1 MEEILE
7 CSCGL
12 DVHKD
17 KIEACILKTGAG
29 SAYRETFGCISSELN
44 RLCEWLNTHGC
55 RNIAMESTGV
65 YWLPIYE
72 RIEEKCVP
80 CESLLVV
87 NAYEVKNMPG
97 RKTDVKDAEWL
108 AQLLKCGLLHNS
120 FIPERIVRSM
130 REISRMRRKT
140 VQAKSREINHL
151 EKYLQMH
158 GFKFSSVFSSITGVS
173 AEALLKRLASRGR
186 ITLRDIHDCC
196 DKRLRHVPEEIFAAV
211 NGELDEIERKTLCFI
226 LKRID
231 ELDRDVSELSQM
243 LCDLYNQFEPQLQ
256 IATSIPG
263 ISLDSA
269 MEILAEISPE
279 PQKSFSSPEK
289 VCKWAGLTPRNE
301 ESAGKVKSRKTL
313 HGNPY
318 VKAILVQCAWAA
330 VKTRNSEFKEWFWPR
345 QCRLGRKKAIIAV
358 ARKLLYLLYT
368 LLSRGVLY
376 SPPVPAGKAA

>member
-17 KIEACILKTGAG
+17 KIEACILKTDAG
-29 SAYRETFGCISSELN
+29 SAYRETFGCIASELN
-44 RLCEWLNTHGC
+44 RLCKWLNAHGC
-55 RNIAMESTGV
+55 RNVAMESTGV
-65 YWLPIYE
+65 YWLPVYE

-80 CESLLVV
+80 FESLLVV
-87 NAYEVKNMPG
+87 NAYEIKNMPG

-120 FIPERIVRSM
+120 FIPERTVRSM

-173 AEALLKRLASRGR
+173 AEALLKRLACRGR
-186 ITLRDIHDCC
+186 ITLTDIHDCC
-196 DKRLRHVPEEIFAAV
+196 SKRLKHVPEEIFAAV
-211 NGELDEIERKTLCFI
+211 NGELDETERRILCFAM
-226 LKRID
+226 KRID
-231 ELDRDVSELSQM
+231 ELDQDINELSQM
-243 LCDLYNQFEPQLQ
+243 LRDLFSQYEEQLQ

-279 PQKSFSSPEK
+279 PQKSFASPEK
-289 VCKWAGLTPRNE
+289 LCKWAGLTPRNE
-301 ESAGKVKSRKTL
+301 ESAGKVRSRKTL

-318 VKAILVQCAWAA
+318 VKSILVQCAWAA
-330 VKTRNSEFKEWFWPR
+330 VKTRNGEFKEWFWPR
-345 QCRLGRKKAIIAV
+345 QCRLGRKKVIIAV

-368 LLSRGVLY
+368 LLSRGELY
-376 SPPVPAGKAA
+376 LPPVPANKVA

>member
-17 KIEACILKTGAG
+17 KIEACIKKTGVK
-29 SAYRETFGCISSELN
+29 SAYRETFGCISSELD
-44 RLCEWLNTHGC
+44 RLCEWLKKHGC
-55 RNIAMESTGV
+55 RNVAMESTGV

-72 RIEEKCVP
+72 RIEDRCPEY
-80 CESLLVV
+80 ESLLVV

-108 AQLLKCGLLHNS
+108 AQLLKCGLLHSS
-120 FIPERIVRSM
+120 FIPERIVRNM

-140 VQAKSREINHL
+140 VQAKTREVNHL
-151 EKYLQMH
+151 EKYLQMR
-158 GFKFSSVFSSITGVS
+158 GFKFSSVFSSLTGVS
-173 AEALLKRLASRGR
+173 AGALLKRLASRGK
-186 ITLRDIHDCC
+186 IMLTDIHDCC
-196 DKRLRHVPEEIFAAV
+196 NKRLRHVPEEIFAAV
-211 NGELDEIERKTLCFI
+211 NGELNEIERKTLRFL

-231 ELDRDVSELSQM
+231 ELDRDIVELSEM
-243 LCDLYNQFEPQLQ
+243 LRELFSEFEPQLE
-256 IATSIPG
+256 IAASIPG
-263 ISLDSA
+263 INMDSA
-269 MEILAEISPE
+269 MEILAEVSPE
-279 PQKSFSSPEK
+279 PHKPFATPEK

-301 ESAGKVKSRKTL
+301 ESADKIKSRKTL

-318 VKAILVQCAWAA
+318 VKSILVQCAWAA

-368 LLSRGVLY
+368 LISRGAFY
-376 SPPVPAGKAA
+376 SPPAPAGKAA